1 MEPIQAF
8 FGIDWKTFCITL
20 FTALVGFQVIVQLL
34 NWFLF
39 DFLGI
44 ETKAM
49 REKKEE
55 HKLLLDTVNGLKDL
69 SEKHTEDVKQSI
81 KHDKEIQNNLNIC
94 MEEIRTSLSETQSS
108 IQQFTENRIHDRA
121 QSISIQKE
129 LTSNITKLTNSDKV
143 RDNQIQNIILTQ
155 KETLGDRINQKYKY
169 YLSINGIPED
179 EVDEFISLHAAYKLC
194 GGNHSGDAKFNYC
207 MEHLPHIPVDVKLKF
222 DE

>member
-55 HKLLLDTVNGLKDL
+55 HKLLIDTVNG
-69 SEKHTEDVKQSI
+69 
-81 KHDKEIQNNLNIC
+81 
-94 MEEIRTSLSETQSS
+94 
-108 IQQFTENRIHDRA
+108 
-121 QSISIQKE
+121 
-129 LTSNITKLTNSDKV
+129 
-143 RDNQIQNIILTQ
+143 
-155 KETLGDRINQKYKY
+155 
-169 YLSINGIPED
+169 
-179 EVDEFISLHAAYKLC
+179 
-194 GGNHSGDAKFNYC
+194 
-207 MEHLPHIPVDVKLKF
+207 
-222 DE
+222 

>member
-55 HKLLLDTVNGLKDL
+55 HKLLSCIFIYLFHCINK
-69 SEKHTEDVKQSI
+69 
-81 KHDKEIQNNLNIC
+81 
-94 MEEIRTSLSETQSS
+94 
-108 IQQFTENRIHDRA
+108 
-121 QSISIQKE
+121 
-129 LTSNITKLTNSDKV
+129 TNK
-143 RDNQIQNIILTQ
+143 
-155 KETLGDRINQKYKY
+155 
-169 YLSINGIPED
+169 
-179 EVDEFISLHAAYKLC
+179 
-194 GGNHSGDAKFNYC
+194 
-207 MEHLPHIPVDVKLKF
+207 
-222 DE
+222 